1 MVSQASGP
9 ADLVL
14 TGGSVL
20 TVNTKDDVVEAVAIR
35 GNTIVAV
42 GSRAEVETWMAP
54 TTRVVDLEGRSVVP
68 GFVENHIHMTN
79 SPRRTWLD
87 VGPDSASSIA
97 ELQAKV
103 AERAKGM
110 EPGQWIWA
118 HGYHPERL
126 AEGRHPNRH
135 DLDPASPDNPVAIV
149 HREGMGWTFNTPGLR
164 RIGVQDDTPDPPG
177 GPMHRDANGAPL
189 GPMFD
194 NTRAVFV
201 RPNLPRSTEDSLVED
216 YRWMCSQMS
225 CYGVTSACEA
235 ATRSAQETRA
245 WRRLRD
251 EGALTLRLNLG
262 PYPLEGSDW
271 NPEGAGTRMLEA
283 GLHTTFGD
291 EWIKLG
297 SMTYGVDGG
306 VFGQTAALF
315 EPYTNDPQ
323 GKYRGSFRVTQEVSD
338 AFCATVHNNGW
349 QISAVCHGD
358 QGVTM
363 AVDSIE
369 KAQHALPERRLRH
382 RLEHAYLWNSAL
394 SKRIADLGIIW
405 NTQASVI
412 AGLGRWG
419 TLEAWG
425 DRCRYAF
432 PIKTALQHGI
442 IVSGGSDWPVS
453 NINPMVGIHFMV
465 TRKLEP
471 LADSITLASDE
482 AITVKEAVRIHT
494 YNGAYTTFEEGI
506 KGSLEVGKLA
516 DIAVLS
522 EDILAIPSDQLRD
535 VIVEMTI
542 LDGQV
547 IFER

>member
-1 MVSQASGP
+1 MVFEGDAP

-14 TGGSVL
+14 MSGSIL
-20 TVNTKDDVVEAVAIR
+20 TVNARDEVVEAGAVR
-35 GNTIVAV
+35 GNTIIAA
-42 GSRAEVETWMAP
+42 GSRGEVEARIAP
-54 TTRVVDLEGRSVVP
+54 STRVVELHGRSVVP

-87 VGPDSASSIA
+87 LGPDAASTIS
-97 ELQAKV
+97 ELQGKI
-103 AERAKGM
+103 AERAEGM
-110 EPGQWIWA
+110 EPGEWIWA
-118 HGYHPERL
+118 YGYHPERL
-126 AEGRHPNRH
+126 TEGRHPNRH
-135 DLDPASPDNPVAIV
+135 DLDPASPRNPVAIV
-149 HREGMGWTFNTPGLR
+149 HREGMGWTFNTEGLR

-201 RPNLPRSTEDSLVED
+201 RPNLPKATEDSLVED

-225 CYGVTSACEA
+225 LNGVTSACEA

-251 EGALTLRLNLG
+251 EGALTLRVNLG
-262 PYPLEGSDW
+262 PYPLEGADW
-271 NPEGAGTRMLEA
+271 NPEGAGTRMVEA
-283 GLHTTFGD
+283 GLHTSFGD

-297 SMTYGVDGG
+297 SLTYGVDGG

-315 EPYTNDPQ
+315 EPYSNDPEGQ
-323 GKYRGSFRVTQEVSD
+323 YRGSFRVTREVSE
-338 AFCATVHNNGW
+338 AFCATAHNNGW

-363 AVDSIE
+363 AVDAIE
-369 KAQHALPERRLRH
+369 SAQRGLPDRHLRH

-394 SKRIADLGIIW
+394 PQRIADLGIIW
-405 NTQASVI
+405 NTQASVV

-419 TLEAWG
+419 TLETWG

-453 NINPMVGIHFMV
+453 TINPMVGIHFMV

-471 LADSITLASDE
+471 LSDGVTLALEE

-494 YNGAYTTFEEGI
+494 YNGAYTTFEESI

-522 EDILAIPSDQLRD
+522 EDILTIPPDHLRD
-535 VIVEMTI
+535 VRVDMTI

-547 IFER
+547 IYER